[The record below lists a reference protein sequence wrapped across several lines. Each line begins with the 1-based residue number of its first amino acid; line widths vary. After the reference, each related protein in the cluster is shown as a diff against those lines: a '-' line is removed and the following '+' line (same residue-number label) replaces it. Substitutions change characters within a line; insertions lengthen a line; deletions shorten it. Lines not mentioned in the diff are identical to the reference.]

1 MTPFISGASQQYLT
15 DLANTQ
21 AQMQKAQ
28 AQVSSGYR
36 LQEASDDPAA
46 IADIYQLQASLARN
60 QQVQTN
66 LGNVQSG
73 LSSADTA
80 LQSAVSQVQTA
91 ITLATEGA
99 SSTTTPDQMA
109 NLATQVSQIMQSLV
123 GVANTNVNG
132 NYIFSGDQNSQ
143 PSYQVDPSQPEGVQQ
158 LLTTTSTSVIQ
169 DVNGTAITV
178 GKTASEIF
186 DPQDPTTDGP
196 AAGNTFAAVNSL
208 LTALQNDD
216 PAGVTQ
222 AVTSLQNASDYLN
235 QQLAFYGDAEKNV
248 TNATNIAQQFQ
259 TQEQSSLSQLQDADI
274 PTAALA
280 LTQAQTQE
288 QATLS
293 VAAKI
298 EQTPNLFSYLG

>member
-73 LSSADTA
+73 LSAADTA

-99 SSTTTPDQMA
+99 SSTTTPEQMA
-109 NLATQVSQIMQSLV
+109 NLATQAGQIMQSLV

-132 NYIFSGDQNSQ
+132 NYIFSGDQNTQ

-186 DPQDPTTDGP
+186 DPQDPTTGGP

-222 AVTSLQNASDYLN
+222 ALTSLQSASDYLN

-274 PTAALA
+274 PSAALA

>member
-1 MTPFISGASQQYLT
+1 MTPFISGASQQYLA

-21 AQMQKAQ
+21 AQMQQAQ

-36 LQEASDDPAA
+36 LQEASDDPGA
-46 IADIYQLQASLARN
+46 IADIYQLQTSLAQN

-132 NYIFSGDQNSQ
+132 NYIFSGDQNTQ

-169 DVNGTAITV
+169 DVNGTAIAV

-186 DPQDPTTDGP
+186 DPQDPTTGGP
-196 AAGNTFAAVNSL
+196 ATGNTFAAVNSL

-222 AVTSLQNASDYLN
+222 AVTSLQNASGYLN
-235 QQLAFYGDAEKNV
+235 QQLAFYGDAENSV

-274 PTAALA
+274 PSAALA

>member
-21 AQMQKAQ
+21 AQMQQAQ

-36 LQEASDDPAA
+36 LQEASDDPSA
-46 IADIYQLQASLARN
+46 IADIYQLQTTLAQN
-60 QQVQTN
+60 QQTQTN

-80 LQSAVSQVQTA
+80 LQSAVSQIQTA
-91 ITLATEGA
+91 ISLATQGA
-99 SSTTTPDQMA
+99 STTTTPDEMA

-132 NYIFSGDQNSQ
+132 SYIFSGDQNTQ
-143 PSYQVDPSQPEGVQQ
+143 PSYQVDASQPEGVQQ

-169 DVNGTAITV
+169 DVNGTAIAV

-186 DPQDPTTDGP
+186 DPQDPTTGGP
-196 AAGNTFAAVNSL
+196 ATGNTFAAVNSL

-216 PAGVTQ
+216 PAGAAQ
-222 AVTSLQNASDYLN
+222 AATSLQNASDYLN
-235 QQLAFYGDAEKNV
+235 QQLAFYGDAENSV

-259 TQEQSSLSQLQDADI
+259 TQEQSSLSQVQDADI

-298 EQTPNLFSYLG
+298 EQTPTLFSYLG

>member
-21 AQMQKAQ
+21 AQMQQAQ

-36 LQEASDDPAA
+36 LQEASDDPSA
-46 IADIYQLQASLARN
+46 IADIYQLQTTLAQN
-60 QQVQTN
+60 QQTQTN

-80 LQSAVSQVQTA
+80 LQSAVSQIQTA
-91 ITLATEGA
+91 ISLATQGA
-99 SSTTTPDQMA
+99 STTTTPDEMA

-132 NYIFSGDQNSQ
+132 SYIFSGDQNTQ
-143 PSYQVDPSQPEGVQQ
+143 PSYQVDASQPEGVQQ

-169 DVNGTAITV
+169 DVNGTAIAV

-186 DPQDPTTDGP
+186 DPQDPTTGGP
-196 AAGNTFAAVNSL
+196 ATGNTFAAVNSL
-208 LTALQNDD
+208 LTALQNND
-216 PAGVTQ
+216 PAGAAQ
-222 AVTSLQNASDYLN
+222 AATSLENASDYLN
-235 QQLAFYGDAEKNV
+235 QQLAFYGDAENSV

-298 EQTPNLFSYLG
+298 EQTPTLFSYLG

>member
-15 DLANTQ
+15 DLAKTQ
-21 AQMQKAQ
+21 AQMQQAQ

-36 LQEASDDPAA
+36 LQEASDDPSA
-46 IADIYQLQASLARN
+46 IADIYQLQASLAQN
-60 QQVQTN
+60 KQIQTN

-80 LQSAVSQVQTA
+80 LQSAVSQIQTA
-91 ITLATEGA
+91 ITLATQGA
-99 SSTTTPDQMA
+99 STTTTSGEMA
-109 NLATQVSQIMQSLV
+109 DLATQVSQIMQNLV

-132 NYIFSGDQNSQ
+132 SYIFSGDQSTQ
-143 PSYQVDPSQPEGVQQ
+143 PSYQVDASQPEGVQQ

-169 DVNGTAITV
+169 DVNGTAIAV

-186 DPQDPTTDGP
+186 DPQDPTTGGP
-196 AAGNTFAAVNSL
+196 ATGNTFAAVNSL

-216 PAGVTQ
+216 PAGAAQ
-222 AVTSLQNASDYLN
+222 AATSLQNASDYLN
-235 QQLAFYGDAEKNV
+235 QQLAFYGDAENSV

-259 TQEQSSLSQLQDADI
+259 TQEQSSLGQLQDADI
-274 PTAALA
+274 PAAALA

-298 EQTPNLFSYLG
+298 EQTPTLFSYLG